1 MELQMIGD
9 ENTQPNEGVT
19 LESLAEQL
27 SGEEGAPAEEGGEA
41 PELAEEGEQEEAAG
55 EDAPDG
61 GEEADEAEEEPDV
74 YEFTVKHD
82 GKESNL
88 KLTHAEVVESIQ
100 KSLDYTQKTMALAEE
115 RKAIEPLKREAEQ
128 FRQQTNEAL
137 TEAINRLDGYA
148 KFLQAQIGSPPPI
161 TLASTDAGS
170 YLAQK
175 ELYEARKGQLDT
187 VLSESRALVE
197 EQARQRQA
205 YVNHKATQA
214 EKALKDTLPGWDDAM
229 LTELAGYADSFGLNP
244 GSADM
249 AMLEPG
255 FWQMAQK
262 AKAYDALQAEK
273 AKLKPVNQLP
283 KVHKPSAN
291 NQPPQLARRQ
301 EAIKRHKAN
310 PSVDSLAALL

>member
-1 MELQMIGD
+1 MNREGQG
-9 ENTQPNEGVT
+9 ESQPTEGVVS
-19 LESLAEQL
+19 LESLASQLDAEEAAPGESESEESEQP
-27 SGEEGAPAEEGGEA
+27 EEVEAQDEEGGES
-41 PELAEEGEQEEAAG
+41 PESEESEE
-55 EDAPDG
+55 P
-61 GEEADEAEEEPDV
+61 EEEAEEP
-74 YEFTVKHD
+74 TLTIKHD
-82 GKESNL
+82 GKEVTL
-88 KLTHAEVVESIQ
+88 KQSEVLELAQ
-100 KSLDYTQKTMALAEE
+100 QGFDYTKKTMALAEE

-137 TEAINRLDGYA
+137 TEAISRLDGYA

-205 YVNHKATQA
+205 YVNHKASQA
-214 EKALKDTLPGWDDAM
+214 EKALKDTLPGWNEAV
-229 LTELAGYADSFGLNP
+229 LTELAGYADSLGLNP

-283 KVHKPSAN
+283 RVHKPSAN

>member
-1 MELQMIGD
+1 MSREGQG
-9 ENTQPNEGVT
+9 ESQPTEGVVS
-19 LESLAEQL
+19 LESLASQLDTEEPAPGESESEESEQP
-27 SGEEGAPAEEGGEA
+27 EEV
-41 PELAEEGEQEEAAG
+41 EAAG
-55 EDAPDG
+55 EE
-61 GEEADEAEEEPDV
+61 GEESPESEEGEESEEEAEEAA
-74 YEFTVKHD
+74 FTIKHD
-82 GKESNL
+82 GKEVTL
-88 KLTHAEVVESIQ
+88 KQSEVLELAQ
-100 KSLDYTQKTMALAEE
+100 QGFDYTKKTMALAEE

-187 VLSESRALVE
+187 VLSESRALVD

-205 YVNHKATQA
+205 YVTHKAAQA
-214 EKALKDTLPGWDDAM
+214 EKALKDTLPGWNDAM
-229 LTELAGYADSFGLNP
+229 LTELAGYAESLGLNP

>member
-1 MELQMIGD
+1 MSMVGD
-9 ENTQPNEGVT
+9 GPEGQPTEGVVT
-19 LESLAEQL
+19 LESLASQMD
-27 SGEEGAPAEEGGEA
+27 AEEAAPGESESEESEQ
-41 PELAEEGEQEEAAG
+41 PEEVEAVEEGEESPESEEGEESEEEAEEAA
-55 EDAPDG
+55 
-61 GEEADEAEEEPDV
+61 
-74 YEFTVKHD
+74 FTIKHD
-82 GKESNL
+82 GKEVTL
-88 KLTHAEVVESIQ
+88 KQSEVLELAQ
-100 KSLDYTQKTMALAEE
+100 QGFDYTKKTMALAEE

-137 TEAINRLDGYA
+137 TEAISRLDGYA

-161 TLASTDAGS
+161 SLASTDAGS

-175 ELYEARKGQLDT
+175 ELYKARKGQLDT
-187 VLSESRALVE
+187 VLSESRALVD

-205 YVNHKATQA
+205 YVNHKAAQA

-229 LTELAGYADSFGLNP
+229 LTDLAGYAETLGLNP

-262 AKAYDALQAEK
+262 AKAFDALQAEK

-283 KVHKPSAN
+283 KVQKPSAN

>member
-1 MELQMIGD
+1 MSREGQG
-9 ENTQPNEGVT
+9 ESQPTEGVVS
-19 LESLAEQL
+19 LESLASQLDTEEAAPGESESEESEQP
-27 SGEEGAPAEEGGEA
+27 EEV
-41 PELAEEGEQEEAAG
+41 EAAG
-55 EDAPDG
+55 EE
-61 GEEADEAEEEPDV
+61 GEESSESEEGEESEEEAEEAA
-74 YEFTVKHD
+74 FTIKHD
-82 GKESNL
+82 GKEVTL
-88 KLTHAEVVESIQ
+88 KQSEVLELAQ
-100 KSLDYTQKTMALAEE
+100 QGFDYTKKTMALAEE

-137 TEAINRLDGYA
+137 TEAISRLDGYA

-214 EKALKDTLPGWDDAM
+214 EKALKDTLPGWNDAM

>member
-1 MELQMIGD
+1 MSREGQG
-9 ENTQPNEGVT
+9 ESQPTEGVVS
-19 LESLAEQL
+19 LESLASQLDTEEAAPGESESEESEQP
-27 SGEEGAPAEEGGEA
+27 EEV
-41 PELAEEGEQEEAAG
+41 EAAG
-55 EDAPDG
+55 EE
-61 GEEADEAEEEPDV
+61 GEESSEPEEGEESEEEAEEAA
-74 YEFTVKHD
+74 FTIKHD
-82 GKESNL
+82 GKEVTL
-88 KLTHAEVVESIQ
+88 KQSEVLELAQ
-100 KSLDYTQKTMALAEE
+100 QGFDYTKKTMALAEE

-137 TEAINRLDGYA
+137 TEAISRLDGYA

-214 EKALKDTLPGWDDAM
+214 EKALKDTLPGWNDAM

>member
-1 MELQMIGD
+1 MSMVGD
-9 ENTQPNEGVT
+9 GPEGQPTEGVVT
-19 LESLAEQL
+19 LESLASQMDVEEAAPGESESEESEQP
-27 SGEEGAPAEEGGEA
+27 EEVEPAEEGEES
-41 PELAEEGEQEEAAG
+41 PESEEGEESEEEAEEAA
-55 EDAPDG
+55 
-61 GEEADEAEEEPDV
+61 
-74 YEFTVKHD
+74 FTIKHD
-82 GKESNL
+82 GKEVTL
-88 KLTHAEVVESIQ
+88 KQSEVLELAQ
-100 KSLDYTQKTMALAEE
+100 QGFDYTKKTMALAEE

-137 TEAINRLDGYA
+137 TEAISRLDGYA

-161 TLASTDAGS
+161 SLASTDAGS

-205 YVNHKATQA
+205 YVTHKAAQA
-214 EKALKDTLPGWDDAM
+214 EKALKDTLPGWNDAM
-229 LTELAGYADSFGLNP
+229 LTELAGYAESLGLNP

-262 AKAYDALQAEK
+262 AKAFDALQAEK

-283 KVHKPSAN
+283 KVQKPSAN

>member
-1 MELQMIGD
+1 MNKEGQG
-9 ENTQPNEGVT
+9 ESQPAEGVVS
-19 LESLAEQL
+19 LESLASQLDTEEAAPGESESEESEQ
-27 SGEEGAPAEEGGEA
+27 SEEVEA
-41 PELAEEGEQEEAAG
+41 AEEGEKSPESEES
-55 EDAPDG
+55 
-61 GEEADEAEEEPDV
+61 EESEEEAEEPA
-74 YEFTVKHD
+74 FTIKHD
-82 GKESNL
+82 GKEVTL
-88 KLTHAEVVESIQ
+88 KQSEVLELAQ
-100 KSLDYTQKTMALAEE
+100 QGFDYTKKTMALAEE

-137 TEAINRLDGYA
+137 TEAISRLDGYA

-205 YVNHKATQA
+205 YVNHKAAQT
-214 EKALKDTLPGWDDAM
+214 EKALKDTLPGWNDAM

-283 KVHKPSAN
+283 KVQKPSAN

>member
-1 MELQMIGD
+1 MHMEGD
-9 ENTQPNEGVT
+9 GPQDQPAEGVVT
-19 LESLAEQL
+19 LESLASQMD
-27 SGEEGAPAEEGGEA
+27 AEEAAPGE
-41 PELAEEGEQEEAAG
+41 PESEESEQPEGVEAAEEGEESSESEESEESEEEAEEAA
-55 EDAPDG
+55 
-61 GEEADEAEEEPDV
+61 
-74 YEFTVKHD
+74 FTIKHD
-82 GKESNL
+82 GKEVTL
-88 KLTHAEVVESIQ
+88 KQSEVLELAQ
-100 KSLDYTQKTMALAEE
+100 QGFDYTKKTMALAEE

-128 FRQQTNEAL
+128 FRQQTNEAM

-148 KFLQAQIGSPPPI
+148 KFLQSQIGTPPPI
-161 TLASTDAGS
+161 SLASTDAGS

-187 VLSESRALVE
+187 VLSESRKLVD

-205 YVNHKATQA
+205 YVNHKAAQA
-214 EKALKDTLPGWDDAM
+214 EKALADTLPGWNDAM
-229 LTELAGYADSFGLNP
+229 LTELAGYAETLGLHP
-244 GSADM
+244 GSAEL

-283 KVHKPSAN
+283 KVIKPSSN
-291 NQPPQLARRQ
+291 PQPPQLARRQ

>member
-1 MELQMIGD
+1 MSREGQG
-9 ENTQPNEGVT
+9 ESQPTEGVVS
-19 LESLAEQL
+19 LESLASQLDTEEPAPGESESEESEQP
-27 SGEEGAPAEEGGEA
+27 EEV
-41 PELAEEGEQEEAAG
+41 EAAG
-55 EDAPDG
+55 EE
-61 GEEADEAEEEPDV
+61 GEESPESEEGEESEEEAEEAA
-74 YEFTVKHD
+74 FTIKHD
-82 GKESNL
+82 GKEVTL
-88 KLTHAEVVESIQ
+88 KQSEVLELAQ
-100 KSLDYTQKTMALAEE
+100 QGFDYTKKTMALAEE

-137 TEAINRLDGYA
+137 TEAISRLDGYA

-187 VLSESRALVE
+187 VLSESRALVD

-205 YVNHKATQA
+205 YVTHKAAQA
-214 EKALKDTLPGWDDAM
+214 EKALKDTLPGWNDAM
-229 LTELAGYADSFGLNP
+229 FTELAGYAESLGLNP

>member
-1 MELQMIGD
+1 MSMVGD
-9 ENTQPNEGVT
+9 GPEGQPTEGVVT
-19 LESLAEQL
+19 LESLASQMD
-27 SGEEGAPAEEGGEA
+27 AEEAAPGESESEESEQ
-41 PELAEEGEQEEAAG
+41 PEEVEAAG
-55 EDAPDG
+55 EEG
-61 GEEADEAEEEPDV
+61 GQSPESEEDEDPEEEAEEPA
-74 YEFTVKHD
+74 FTIKHD
-82 GKESNL
+82 GKEVTL
-88 KLTHAEVVESIQ
+88 KQSEVLELAQ
-100 KSLDYTQKTMALAEE
+100 QGFDYTKKTMALAEE

-137 TEAINRLDGYA
+137 TEAISRLDGYA
-148 KFLQAQIGSPPPI
+148 KFLQSQVGSPPPI

-175 ELYEARKGQLDT
+175 ELYEARKGQLDR
-187 VLSESRALVE
+187 VLSESRALVD

-205 YVNHKATQA
+205 YVNHKAAQA
-214 EKALKDTLPGWDDAM
+214 EKALRDTLPGWDDAM
-229 LTELAGYADSFGLNP
+229 LTELAGYAESFGLNP
-244 GSADM
+244 GSAEL

-273 AKLKPVNQLP
+273 AKLKPVSQLP
-283 KVHKPSAN
+283 KVQKPSAN